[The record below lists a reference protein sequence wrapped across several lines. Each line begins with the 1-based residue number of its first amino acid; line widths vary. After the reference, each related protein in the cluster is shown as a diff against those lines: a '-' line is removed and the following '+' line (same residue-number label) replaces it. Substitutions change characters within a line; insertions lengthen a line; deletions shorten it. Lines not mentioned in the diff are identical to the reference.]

1 MASLTPININLPDD
15 WVERVIDRMKEDP
28 DFILV
33 THCAD
38 CNRYMQQGRLL
49 HEPWC
54 GYWGHKVDADDFCSR
69 AEERPE

>member
-1 MASLTPININLPDD
+1 MAELKFPINVNLPDD
-15 WVERVIDRMKEDP
+15 WVERVIERMKEDP

-38 CNRYMQQGRLL
+38 CNRYIR
-49 HEPWC
+49 HDHRC
-54 GYWGHKVDADDFCSR
+54 GYWNHGVSEDDFCSR

>member
-1 MASLTPININLPDD
+1 MTMARLEGPIKVNLPDD

-38 CNRYMQQGRLL
+38 CNSYIRHDHR
-49 HEPWC
+49 C
-54 GYWGHKVDADDFCSR
+54 GYWNHGVSEDDFCSR